1 MKPHFAI
8 AFASTLAL
16 AACAAPVPAPTPAPG
31 VGDDAFAASCDADA
45 ATSAVGKA
53 ASAQVLEEAR
63 IAAGAQVA
71 RILKPGQVV
80 TMEYHASRLN
90 LHVDEHGIVVRVLC
104 G

>member
-8 AFASTLAL
+8 AFASTLAM
-16 AACAAPVPAPTPAPG
+16 AACATPVPTPAPG
-31 VGDDAFAASCDADA
+31 VGGGPDMAACNADA
-45 ATSAVGKA
+45 ATPAIGKA
-53 ASAQVLEEAR
+53 ATPEVLEQAR

-80 TMEYHASRLN
+80 TMEYHGSRLN
-90 LHVDEHGIVVRVLC
+90 LHVDEHDIVIRVAC